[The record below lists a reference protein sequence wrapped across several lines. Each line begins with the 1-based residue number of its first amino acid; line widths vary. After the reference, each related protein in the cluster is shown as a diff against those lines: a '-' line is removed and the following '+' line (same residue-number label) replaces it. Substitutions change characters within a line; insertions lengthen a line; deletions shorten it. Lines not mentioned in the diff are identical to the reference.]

1 MRTPRGL
8 SAVGWR
14 IAVYWTLDQEFYY
27 GRVVH
32 YDKDEETQY
41 KYSIKYDDGEAL
53 HWASAWCFCKET
65 HVPG

>member
-1 MRTPRGL
+1 M
-8 SAVGWR
+8 
-14 IAVYWTLDQEFYY
+14 YWTLDQEFYY

>member
-1 MRTPRGL
+1 M
-8 SAVGWR
+8 
-14 IAVYWTLDQEFYY
+14 YWTLDQEFYY

-53 HWASAWCFCKET
+53 YGASAWCLCKET
-65 HVPG
+65 HVYG